1 MIDYTYLMIARKEYE
16 ERVQKAEMEMLARQR
31 RTTQSSAASQIL
43 YSLGLWLEGAGLRL
57 KEQHQPVPLR
67 QSYDGGRAA

>member
-16 ERVQKAEMEMLARQR
+16 ERVQKAEMELLARQR

-43 YSLGLWLEGAGLRL
+43 YSLGQWLENAGSRL
-57 KEQHQPVPLR
+57 KEQHRPVPLR
-67 QSYDGGRAA
+67 QTYDGGRVA